1 MKKLK
6 IILLLICLSISFQ
19 WSQAQGLNKVPE
31 KLHEFWHFEVESPGY
46 WDGSLIGADFVEFF
60 YQLFSIETVEELG
73 PDRYRLKLRHENG
86 NTIDLMISDLKDKQA
101 KFLFSEW
108 DQPRICQHLVNPT
121 DTEILPFDQL
131 PGLLYKEWT
140 SDGNGTVYC
149 KFHDKNQLFYQGKE
163 WEIMWAG
170 YYLKKEY
177 RMLIR
182 NGNLYKMLYLNNLS
196 NQSLRLVCNL
206 NAVVLSP
213 MAPDKNIYRILG
225 NYAEKS
231 TNAWKLGFFENFA
244 IVNGEFWNYKSIYP
258 EGSNTNVLLVKDAKR
273 AKVSICSKSEEQ
285 YEIAINDQQPSPYF
299 KCKKNIPAYPTPDTI
314 SFKDTHFQKSDTV
327 TIRGYLRN
335 NPFNKPFSVAFTDP
349 IKFDQCEFYGDVDSL
364 GRFTIRF
371 PLINTSQIYLDW
383 GRMSKMDVAEP
394 GETYFLFYDFSTE
407 QHLIAGDNERIH
419 NELVNYDLYG
429 PLRSNSQEDYERRE
443 KMAPMEYLEAGK
455 ADLVSLNKSLC
466 EFVAE
471 NPYISE
477 RFKYLANN
485 FNRFEVAF
493 NLMQRRYSLNRVEKE
508 RFPKEF
514 MEYVS
519 DTLYQNRPVKPFT
532 LVREYLSFMRD
543 YIGYYSES
551 NGMKSFSVS
560 SDEAFQIMIKNGKLK
575 LTEKEIELIKKFEE
589 VNKISM
595 KLYLNKA
602 DSAEISETMKP
613 YKEII
618 EKKNELYNLEVV
630 KKFFQDEWNAISSD
644 LLDGKIIEAD
654 IAEMDS
660 LITDPELR
668 DIFEVNK
675 FYWFLDWQRK
685 PLNSYVYQLFKER
698 ISNPGLAEPIE
709 KLQRN
714 YSELGQQDIFYAES
728 LKKTEHLKESKDAD
742 ALFAQLTAPYKGK
755 VIYIDF
761 WGTWCGPCKAQ
772 MRYVGDVKAA
782 LKDKDVIFMYFAN
795 NSPEESWKNVI
806 KEYHL
811 TGENVVHYRLTNE
824 QQAMIERRLSI
835 RAFPTFILM
844 DKEGKIVNMKASR
857 PEQKDMLI
865 EEINKLL

>member
-1 MKKLK
+1 MKKIKL
-6 IILLLICLSISFQ
+6 IILLTYVFLSIQ
-19 WSQAQGLNKVPE
+19 LSQAKCQNKVPE
-31 KLHEFWHFEVESPGY
+31 KLHGFWHFEVNSPGD

-73 PDRYRLKLRHENG
+73 PDKYRLKLRHENG
-86 NTIDLMISDLKDKQA
+86 NTIELMISDLKDKQA
-101 KFLFSEW
+101 KFQFPEW
-108 DQPRICQHLVNPT
+108 DQPKICQQLDNPT
-121 DTEILPFDQL
+121 DTEILPFDKL

-140 SDGNGTVYC
+140 SDGKGTVYC

-182 NGNLYKMLYLNNLS
+182 NGNSYKMLYLNNHS

-206 NAVVLSP
+206 DAVVLSP
-213 MAPDKNIYRILG
+213 LAPDKDIYKILG
-225 NYAEKS
+225 NYVEKS
-231 TNAWKLGFFENFA
+231 SNAWKLGFFENFA
-244 IVNGEFWNYKSIYP
+244 IVNGEFWNYKSIDP
-258 EGSNTNVLLVKDAKR
+258 EKSNTNVLLEKGTKR
-273 AKVSICSKSEEQ
+273 AKISIRFKSGDQ
-285 YEIAINDQQPSPYF
+285 YEIALNDKRPTTCF
-299 KCKKNIPAYPTPDTI
+299 KCTKNIPAYQTPDTI

-327 TIRGYLRN
+327 TIKGYLRN
-335 NPFNKPFSVAFTDP
+335 NPFNKPFSVALNDP
-349 IKFDQCEFYGDVDSL
+349 IKFEECEFYGDVDSL

-371 PLINTSQIYLDW
+371 PLVNTTQIYLDW
-383 GRMSKMDVAEP
+383 GRMTKIDVAEP
-394 GETYFLFYDFSTE
+394 GETYFLFYDFSTG

-419 NELVNYDLYG
+419 NELSNYDLYG
-429 PLRSNSQEDYERRE
+429 PLWLNSQENYEKRM
-443 KMAPMEYLEAGK
+443 KMAPMEYLEAEK
-455 ADLVSLNKSLC
+455 TDLLSLNKSLS

-471 NPYISE
+471 NPNISE

-485 FNRFEVAF
+485 FNRFEVAR
-493 NLMQRRYSLNRVEKE
+493 NLMQRRFYLNRAEAE
-508 RFPKEF
+508 RFPKGF
-514 MEYVS
+514 MKYVS
-519 DTLYQNRPVKPFT
+519 DTLYQNRPVKPVT
-532 LVREYLSFMRD
+532 LVRDYLSFMRD
-543 YIGYYSES
+543 YIGYAGDST
-551 NGMKSFSVS
+551 GMKSISVS
-560 SDEAFQIMIKNGKLK
+560 TNEAFQFMVKNGKLK
-575 LTEKEIELIKKFEE
+575 LTEKEIELIKKFQE
-589 VNKISM
+589 VDKISM

-602 DSAEISETMKP
+602 DSAEQSETMKP

-618 EKKNELYNLEVV
+618 EKQNELYNLDVV
-630 KKFFQDEWNAISSD
+630 KKFLQDEWPAIASD
-644 LLDGKIIEAD
+644 LIDVKSVGAD
-654 IAEMDS
+654 LAEIDS
-660 LITDPELR
+660 LISDPELR

-675 FYWFLDWQRK
+675 FYWLLDWQRK

-709 KLQRN
+709 KLQRY

-728 LKKTEHLKESKDAD
+728 LKKTDHLKESKDAD

-761 WGTWCGPCKAQ
+761 WGTWCGPCKEQ
-772 MRYVGDVKAA
+772 MRYVGDVKAEM
-782 LKDKDVIFMYFAN
+782 KGKDVIFMYFAN
-795 NSPEESWKNVI
+795 RSPEESWKNVI

-811 TGENVVHYRLTNE
+811 TGENVVHYRLTDE

-857 PEQKDMLI
+857 PEQKHMLI